1 MMQTMTPEL
10 TALALAG
17 LLQVIQFMLMS
28 IPANLELG
36 PGKTLGPRDPDRL
49 GKPLIEQVSPRTG
62 RLFRALN
69 NHFEGLILFTLAVVV
84 VTLSGQSS
92 SFTAACAWTYLIA
105 RVLYV
110 PAYAFGLVPW
120 RSLIWMVGFSATT
133 LMLLAAFI

>member
-1 MMQTMTPEL
+1 MTMTPEL
-10 TALALAG
+10 TALTLAG
-17 LLQVIQFMLMS
+17 LLQVVQFALMS

-62 RLFRALN
+62 RLFRALD

-84 VTLSGQSS
+84 VTLSDQSS
-92 SFTAACAWTYLIA
+92 SFTAACGWAYLVA

-110 PAYAFGLVPW
+110 PAYAFGLVSW

-133 LMLLAAFI
+133 LMLLAALV

>member
-1 MMQTMTPEL
+1 MTQTMTPEL

-17 LLQVIQFMLMS
+17 LLQVVQFALMS

-92 SFTAACAWTYLIA
+92 GFTAACAWTYLVA
-105 RVLYV
+105 RLLYV

-120 RSLIWMVGFSATT
+120 RSLIWMVGFGATT
-133 LMLLAAFI
+133 LMLLAAIF

>member
-1 MMQTMTPEL
+1 MTQTMTPEL

-84 VTLSGQSS
+84 VTLSAQSS
-92 SFTAACAWTYLIA
+92 TFTAACAWTYLVA

-133 LMLLAAFI
+133 LMLLAALV